1 VDRKIKNLK
10 TILKKLGSVVVA
22 YSGGVDSTF
31 LLKLAL
37 DTLGKDKVLAV
48 TAKSEVFPDSEL
60 KAAKRIAR
68 QLGARH
74 IVIKTNEL
82 KNRRF
87 VNNPVNRCYYCKKEL
102 FSRLRRMARKKKLK
116 HVLDGTNFDDLNDL
130 RFGRKAARELGVRS
144 PMVEA
149 KITKQDIRKTSRTMK
164 LPTWDKGSFA
174 CLASR
179 FTYGQ
184 RLKKSELM
192 KIEKLEDFL
201 KLRGFKQIR
210 VRMHENI
217 ARIEVNSE
225 DITSFIDIILRK
237 KIINK
242 FKQAGFTY
250 TTLDLAGYRP
260 GSMNEPL

>member
-1 VDRKIKNLK
+1 MNKKIKRLQK
-10 TILKKLGSVVVA
+10 ILKELKSVVVA

-31 LLKLAL
+31 LLKVAF

-60 KAAKRIAR
+60 KEAKRIAR

-82 KNRRF
+82 KNRKF
-87 VNNPVNRCYYCKKEL
+87 INNPVNRCYYCKKDL
-102 FSRLRRMARKKKLK
+102 FSRLGCMAKENKLN
-116 HVLDGTNFDDLNDL
+116 HVLDGTNFDDLKDL

-149 KITKQDIRKTSRTMK
+149 KLTKKDIRKASRAIK

-179 FTYGQ
+179 FPHGQ
-184 RLKKSELM
+184 KLGSNELKR
-192 KIEKLEDFL
+192 IEKLEDFL
-201 KLRGFKQIR
+201 KSLGFRQIRARVHKQI
-210 VRMHENI
+210 V
-217 ARIEVNSE
+217 RIEVGPDEISRFLDE
-225 DITSFIDIILRK
+225 KLRK
-237 KIINK
+237 KIVGRLKNS
-242 FKQAGFTY
+242 GFAY
-250 TTLDLAGYRP
+250 ITLDLAGYRT
-260 GSMNEPL
+260 GSMNRVL